1 VPTGRLTEIRRN
13 SGRIVQT
20 CAEIRDN
27 RKFSAAPI
35 LDLPNGENLTL
46 HECPDTDA
54 ADVVLRMI
62 HWLASHCD
70 DVTEQ
75 LQVVCGKN
83 DRRKALN
90 AMLQK
95 ALNSAGQQH
104 EGNPFRIGDK
114 IVCLSNGTYPD
125 AEEKTAA
132 HFVANG
138 ELGRVLR
145 IQPGRMVVALSDPQR
160 SVLVTHA
167 AVREDDRQ
175 TSEGEESSRGALGD
189 WDLGYCLSVHRSQGS
204 QWRFVIVVADRAAAM
219 VQSRQWVYTAIS
231 RAERATL
238 VIGQRTTLEQAMRRE
253 GISGRKTMLVE
264 LCNRQTAARVVDH
277 ESLWETV

>member
-1 VPTGRLTEIRRN
+1 
-13 SGRIVQT
+13 
-20 CAEIRDN
+20 
-27 RKFSAAPI
+27 
-35 LDLPNGENLTL
+35 
-46 HECPDTDA
+46 
-54 ADVVLRMI
+54 
-62 HWLASHCD
+62 
-70 DVTEQ
+70 
-75 LQVVCGKN
+75 
-83 DRRKALN
+83 LN

-95 ALNSAGQQH
+95 ALNSAGACH

-125 AEEKTAA
+125 AEEKTVA

-175 TSEGEESSRGALGD
+175 TGEGEESSRGALGD

-238 VIGQRTTLEQAMRRE
+238 VIGQRATLEQSMRRE